1 MFKRENEDMPHNRI
15 VFTITLGELA
25 EVPGSFFRS
34 SKLKFGTSVGAVIW

>member
-1 MFKRENEDMPHNRI
+1 MAMPHNC
-15 VFTITLGELA
+15 VAFTVTLGELA